1 MLTDLFYREADGK
14 ISFSRQQA
22 SDFAKQVADDFNP
35 LHDEES
41 KRFCVPGDLLF
52 AVMLAKYG
60 ITRHM
65 RFVFSGM
72 VSDGIELILPD
83 ESPQLCIAD
92 HKGKE
97 YLTIEHTGD
106 NSRDSNLIDELTH
119 SYVTFSGHTFPHV
132 LVPLLEQKGVMI
144 NPDRPMVMYQS
155 MLIDL
160 HQLDFQG
167 VRLELDKGKT
177 VLDVQGKRGNICL
190 AFNLIS
196 NGNVVGRG
204 EKHMLLSGLVPYDQQ
219 AMDKIISDYAQWKR
233 NYGSRLDA

>member
-1 MLTDLFYREADGK
+1 
-14 ISFSRQQA
+14 
-22 SDFAKQVADDFNP
+22 
-35 LHDEES
+35 
-41 KRFCVPGDLLF
+41 
-52 AVMLAKYG
+52 
-60 ITRHM
+60 
-65 RFVFSGM
+65 
-72 VSDGIELILPD
+72 
-83 ESPQLCIAD
+83 
-92 HKGKE
+92 
-97 YLTIEHTGD
+97 
-106 NSRDSNLIDELTH
+106 
-119 SYVTFSGHTFPHV
+119 
-132 LVPLLEQKGVMI
+132 
-144 NPDRPMVMYQS
+144 

-177 VLDVQGKRGNICL
+177 VLDLQGKRGNICL